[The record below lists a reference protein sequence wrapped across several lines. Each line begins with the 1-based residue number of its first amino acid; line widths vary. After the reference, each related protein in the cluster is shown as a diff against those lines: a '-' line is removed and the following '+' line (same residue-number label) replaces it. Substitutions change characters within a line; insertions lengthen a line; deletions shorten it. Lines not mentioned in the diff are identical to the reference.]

1 MPESRVYDY
10 DLIVIGAGIAGFV
23 SAVTANGL
31 GKRVAIIE
39 KRKVGGNC
47 TNFTCIPSKAL
58 IRLSHLSRELVHL
71 NHLGLQTTP
80 EFVLD
85 TRHVMAHIRSVVQ
98 KAYEKDLPETF
109 EKIGIKVLSGAAAFV
124 NPHGIQVDGAT
135 LTAEKFV
142 VAVGTRPLV
151 PPINGLKEID
161 YLTNENLYQLESLP
175 RSLII
180 LGGGVDGL
188 EYASAF
194 GRLGVKTTVVEMAV
208 HLLPMADRE
217 LVKKLLRSLQAD
229 GITMLTGA
237 KAASLW
243 KEKEKVVL
251 AFEQGDG
258 RYGEVQ
264 ADRVLVSIGRK
275 ADLEGLSLEKA
286 GVKYTPRG
294 IVTDNKLRTSAPNI
308 YACGDI
314 VGPYQLASTAEY
326 QGLLAATNAVLPIAR
341 KVDYRNNVYVIFT
354 EPPLAYV
361 GLTEEE
367 AHKKYGHKL
376 KVYRF
381 DYANMRRAM
390 VDGKEVGVAKFLCDG
405 SGRLVGAHILGEASP
420 EIIHEA
426 QVIRSLN
433 RPLHKFHGLTH
444 AYPTYSQALLGRAS
458 QLAYLDRMGDSLAVK
473 TALRLLPGCA
483 NRLNL
488 ARERLAE
495 TPAASS
501 VVGADRMTMGVKAET
516 HGDGRL
522 CVIELPADLMDC
534 DETPILAACAS
545 SGSNDLRH
553 LILNFANVRRMN
565 GLGAGMLV
573 KLNARARG
581 KGQFLGAFGVAQ
593 GLRDA
598 LHVTEIDQAIQI
610 YDNGADA
617 LAAAG
622 VAVGQGSPENR
633 PEASVAVDTR
643 YWAKPV
649 LKLKASHRPKE
660 ARGLNVNGRRVVSPV
675 NGFGQLWQKI
685 YRLHISDPAIT
696 PEQAVSAIKQNFPDF
711 QPSYNRFFPSPAGIQ
726 PGEIILFDAFT
737 PAGPVSTGVMVV
749 YADERSFTFITPQGH
764 PECGM
769 VSFSAYEGNGE
780 TIVQIFG
787 LARASDPLYEGGFR
801 LIGSKV
807 QVRIWTHVLTSLAAY
822 LGVPARIAAEATCV
836 DARTQ
841 WSQVGNVWQNAQI
854 RTLVREP
861 IWWLSAPFRGRSGK
875 RADSR

>member
-1 MPESRVYDY
+1 MPKSYDY

-58 IRLSHLSRELVHL
+58 IRSSHLSREIVHL
-71 NHLGLQTTP
+71 DHLGLQAALGS
-80 EFVLD
+80 VVD

-109 EKIGIKVLSGAAAFV
+109 EKIGISVLSGAAAFLDQ
-124 NPHGIQVDGAT
+124 HRIQVDGAT
-135 LTAEKFV
+135 ITAEKFI
-142 VAVGTRPLV
+142 VAVGTRPLI
-151 PPINGLKEID
+151 PPITGLREID
-161 YLTNENLYQLESLP
+161 YLTNENLYELDSLP

-194 GRLGVKTTVVEMAV
+194 GRLGVKTTVVEMA
-208 HLLPMADRE
+208 LRLMPMADRE
-217 LVKKLLRSLQAD
+217 LVNRLLRVLQAD
-229 GITMLTGA
+229 GISILTGA

-243 KEKEKVVL
+243 KEKDKVVL
-251 AFEQGDG
+251 TFEQGEG

-275 ADLEGLSLEKA
+275 PDLEGLSLEKA

-294 IVTDNKLRTSAPNI
+294 IITDSKLRTSAPNI

-326 QGLLAATNAVLPIAR
+326 QGMLAATNAVLPVKR

-354 EPPLAYV
+354 EPPIAYM

-367 AHKKYGHKL
+367 AHKKYGRKL

-405 SGRLVGAHILGEASP
+405 RGRLVGTHILGEAAP
-420 EIIHEA
+420 DIIHEA
-426 QVIRSLN
+426 QVIRAFN
-433 RPLHKFHGLTH
+433 KPLHKLHALTH
-444 AYPTYSQALLGRAS
+444 AYPTYAQALVGRAS
-458 QLAYLDRMGDSLAVK
+458 QLAYLDRMRESFFVK
-473 TALRLLPGCA
+473 TALWLLPGCA

-501 VVGADRMTMGVKAET
+501 GVGLAGIDPAVKAEA
-516 HGDGRL
+516 HEDGKA
-522 CVIELPADLMDC
+522 CVVDLPVSLMDG
-534 DETPILAACAS
+534 DEAPLLAVCAAC
-545 SGSNDLRH
+545 GSNDLRH
-553 LILNFANVRRMN
+553 MIVNFANVRRIN
-565 GLGAGMLV
+565 GLGASMLV
-573 KLNARARG
+573 KLNARARR
-581 KGQFLGAFGVAQ
+581 KGQFLSAFGVAQ
-593 GLRDA
+593 DLRDV
-598 LHVTEIDQAIQI
+598 LHVTEIDQAIQV
-610 YDNGADA
+610 YDSRTDA
-617 LAAAG
+617 LLAAG
-622 VAVGQGSPENR
+622 AAVEQT
-633 PEASVAVDTR
+633 SVERRHESSAAVDTR

-649 LKLKASHRPKE
+649 LKLKVTHTPKD
-660 ARGLNVNGRRVVSPV
+660 ARSLNVDGRRAVSPV

-685 YRLHISDPAIT
+685 YRLHINDPTVT
-696 PEQAVSAIKQNFPDF
+696 PEQAVSALKQNFPGF

-726 PGEIILFDAFT
+726 PGEIVLFDSFT

-764 PECGM
+764 PECGL
-769 VSFSAYEGNGE
+769 VSFSACEGDGQ
-780 TIVQIFG
+780 TIVQILG
-787 LARASDPLYEGGFR
+787 LARASDPVYEGGFR
-801 LIGSKV
+801 LVGSKV
-807 QVRIWTHVLTSLAAY
+807 QIRIWTHVLTSLAVY
-822 LGVPARIAAEATCV
+822 LGVPAHITAEATCV
-836 DARTQ
+836 DDQTQ

-875 RADSR
+875 KEDSR